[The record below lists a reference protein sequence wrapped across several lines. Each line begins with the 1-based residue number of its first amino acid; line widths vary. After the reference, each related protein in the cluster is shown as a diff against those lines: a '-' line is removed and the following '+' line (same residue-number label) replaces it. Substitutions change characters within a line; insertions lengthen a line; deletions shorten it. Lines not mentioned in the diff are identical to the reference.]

1 MSKPG
6 PNAQTV
12 ILSAALGLICCSF
25 SVAPAFA
32 DKAAIPSSV
41 KIGYFSLNQVK
52 LGVPEAASS
61 EVLRAQAQNQLRAD
75 VEESNK
81 KLNKMREEKK
91 STEEINKIKA
101 QMEIELAAKRHALAR
116 ILQTSDALAAEKI
129 YTAVKLVAKEKGLDL
144 IVDLGG
150 VFEGGQRVIENGVE
164 VTDEILKKV
173 QGSGGDEKEKSK
185 ETAAAPAAK

>member
-1 MSKPG
+1 MSKPS
-6 PNAQTV
+6 PNAQTA
-12 ILSAALGLICCSF
+12 ILSAALGLLCCSF
-25 SVAPAFA
+25 FAAPARA
-32 DKAAIPSSV
+32 DKAAVPASV

-91 STEEINKIKA
+91 TAEEINKIKT

-129 YTAVKLVAKEKGLDL
+129 YTAVKAVAKEKGLDL

-173 QGSGGDEKEKSK
+173 QPAGDEKEKSK
-185 ETAAAPAAK
+185 ETATAPSGK